1 MVPFQRNAAIRRSR
15 GLRRG
20 KAELLTGYPRFSKG
34 SIDGLVG
41 KHSGCDRIVVISAPD
56 HAANFQRDEVSPS
69 SLMHGLEIPDGIEL
83 ALAEQE
89 EIPRSVRID
98 VRVCDVCVP
107 SYGDQISYR
116 ILHTLTGQEGMHN
129 IEVQFHQRAIDLLN
143 DPQGS
148 FRSVNGS
155 P

>member
-1 MVPFQRNAAIRRSR
+1 MVPFQRNSAIRRSC
-15 GLRRG
+15 GQRRG

-34 SIDGLVG
+34 S
-41 KHSGCDRIVVISAPD
+41 
-56 HAANFQRDEVSPS
+56 
-69 SLMHGLEIPDGIEL
+69 
-83 ALAEQE
+83 AEQE

-107 SYGDQISYR
+107 SYGDKISYR